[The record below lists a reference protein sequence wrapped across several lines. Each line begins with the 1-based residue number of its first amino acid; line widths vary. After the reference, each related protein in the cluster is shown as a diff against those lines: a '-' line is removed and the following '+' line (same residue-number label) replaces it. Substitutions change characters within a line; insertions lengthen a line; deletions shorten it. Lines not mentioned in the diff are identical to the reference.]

1 VSPARRI
8 IVYSLVRLVLFAIPF
23 GILMFLRIDWWIS
36 APAAAIVAAC
46 LSYLLLRP
54 QRDAVASTVY
64 EWRHG
69 DHRDVDNDIENE
81 AIDRSE
87 HGKATP

>member
-1 VSPARRI
+1 MSPARRI
-8 IVYSLVRLVLFAIPF
+8 VVYSLIRLVLFAIPF
-23 GILMFLRIDWWIS
+23 GVLMFLRINWWIS

-64 EWRHG
+64 DWRHG
-69 DHRDVDNDIENE
+69 DHHDADNDIEND

-87 HGKATP
+87 QGKARP